1 MQDEDG
7 PVKWIGKMLNIVQKF
22 RGSQVN
28 GNAGRRTGRVY
39 IHGSRSMA
47 GEFASGLWM
56 LLLGIFVGALLMAIF
71 LGFRSGAPT
80 NIGAGLRG
88 MVDNRPSARIAEN
101 APVPPTQQPAR
112 QQQTISAAPKQRETI
127 VSAPKANSSV
137 TFHEVL
143 STESNVLPRPV
154 ERQTTREV
162 KVVPK
167 PSTPEEELT
176 ASYQRVEP
184 SLPASG
190 TYYMLQV
197 GSFVRYEEAD
207 RLKAQLTIAGL
218 DARIQTATV
227 KGTGVFRVRV
237 GPYASYSD
245 LGIVENRVRGLGH
258 NPIQV
263 KVSQN

>member
-1 MQDEDG
+1 
-7 PVKWIGKMLNIVQKF
+7 MLNIEQKF
-22 RGSQVN
+22 RGSDMNFAKVKADA
-28 GNAGRRTGRVY
+28 GMNARARRSGRMS
-39 IHGSRSMA
+39 IPGSRSMA

-56 LLLGIFVGALLMAIF
+56 LLLGIFVGALFMAIF
-71 LGFRSGAPT
+71 LGFRSGTPT
-80 NIGAGLRG
+80 NIGAGIRG
-88 MVDNRPSARIAEN
+88 MVDGRPSARSVEN
-101 APVPPTQQPAR
+101 APVPPTQQQVVR
-112 QQQTISAAPKQRETI
+112 QQQTIAAAPKQRETI
-127 VSAPKANSSV
+127 VSAPKTNSSV

-143 STESNVLPRPV
+143 STESNVLPRAV
-154 ERQTTREV
+154 ERQPTREV
-162 KVVPK
+162 KIVPK

-176 ASYQRVEP
+176 ASYQRVQP
-184 SLPASG
+184 SLPTSG
-190 TYYMLQV
+190 TFYMLQV

-237 GPYASYSD
+237 GPYASYND
-245 LGIVENRVRGLGH
+245 LGIVENRVRSLGH